1 MQHTFLA
8 LTPVTGAHA
17 HQSVPTDAPSHM
29 CHTNSHIVSQLV
41 PINVNKFLADITN
54 GHYFI

>member
-8 LTPVTGAHA
+8 LTAFTGANA
-17 HQSVPTDAPSHM
+17 HQSVPTDAPSHK
-29 CHTNSHIVSQLV
+29 CHIMSQLV
-41 PINVNKFLADITN
+41 PVNVNKFLADITN